1 MILAHMPI
9 PRDNGIYK
17 YRYNQ
22 RLEKGHTPLL
32 IDYTQG

>member
-1 MILAHMPI
+1 MGQMPI
-9 PRDNGIYK
+9 PRDNCIYK

-22 RLEKGHTPLL
+22 KLETGHIPLL